1 MRRSSRHGRIRP
13 EHSVVAEL
21 ADSSSTFHGSRNASP
36 WSGRAV
42 PDHGPEPGYTRID
55 VRHHLVPAGGAPG
68 DKPLRGD
75 IVDADAL
82 LQQLHAGQS
91 QRRDP
96 TPSLRPHFERPG
108 PTLQPHGATIVV
120 SGRFRSAL
128 AGPLSLCL
136 ISACG
141 PGNATS
147 LPGPSAT
154 AQPTDAP
161 AATPH
166 SSSPITNSHVFLIVM
181 ENRDYPEAISGSYTT
196 KLAGQYGVATNYH
209 GVAHPSLPN
218 YLAIT
223 SGSTWG
229 ITDDGFHALP
239 AGGLGSQLTAAGIT
253 WRAYMEG
260 MAGDCLR
267 SGYPYALKHN
277 PFPYFG
283 STCPRQVVPFSHF
296 DVDMAGTTWRGH
308 VLPKYGKGL
317 CLRAYG

>member
-1 MRRSSRHGRIRP
+1 M
-13 EHSVVAEL
+13 
-21 ADSSSTFHGSRNASP
+21 
-36 WSGRAV
+36 
-42 PDHGPEPGYTRID
+42 
-55 VRHHLVPAGGAPG
+55 
-68 DKPLRGD
+68 
-75 IVDADAL
+75 
-82 LQQLHAGQS
+82 
-91 QRRDP
+91 
-96 TPSLRPHFERPG
+96 
-108 PTLQPHGATIVV
+108 

-166 SSSPITNSHVFLIVM
+166 SSSPITNSHVFLIVL

-196 KLAGQYGVATNYH
+196 KLAAHYGVATNYH

-296 DVDMAGTTWRGH
+296 DVDMAGDVPRFVWITPDLCHDGHDCSTAVADRWLQQTVPKILATSAWQEDGLLLVTWDEGYGSGNH
-308 VLPKYGKGL
+308 VLTLAIHPRPMFHTSNRRYDHYSLLATIEDRLGL
-317 CLRAYG
+317 LRLGQAARATAMDDLLVSWPRLRG